1 MFFVG
6 YQHPVDAAASFFLT
20 SGQPQQALEHL
31 KMSFIKS
38 IDDPALATCPGFLKT
53 GHMSTAV
60 TLGQTG

>member
-1 MFFVG
+1 MQQLV
-6 YQHPVDAAASFFLT
+6 FFLT